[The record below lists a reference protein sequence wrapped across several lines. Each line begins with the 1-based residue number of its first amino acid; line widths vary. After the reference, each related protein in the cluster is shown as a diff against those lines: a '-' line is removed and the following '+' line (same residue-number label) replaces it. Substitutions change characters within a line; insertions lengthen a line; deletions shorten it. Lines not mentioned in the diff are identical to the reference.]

1 MPPLFKMNLDKL
13 YENIRNEKK
22 KIENQGAIKMS
33 GTKNGIEHIPVEIVL
48 SEPSIGPS
56 RTTSVTGCGLGF
68 DWDAGKF
75 LLFPEENL
83 VTENYNKADSV
94 IKKRD
99 NICYCSNCTTIISEH
114 DKYCRHCGKKLVKE
128 EKKSGL
134 IAISG

>member
-128 EKKSGL
+128 EKKSGV